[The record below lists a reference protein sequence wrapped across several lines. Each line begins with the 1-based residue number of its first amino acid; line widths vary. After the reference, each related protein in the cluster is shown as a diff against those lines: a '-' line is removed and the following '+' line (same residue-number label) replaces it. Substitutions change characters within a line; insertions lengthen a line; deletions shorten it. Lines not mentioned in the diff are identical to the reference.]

1 MLGADDFRPS
11 MLDAALYY
19 ALDLGWP
26 ILPIKP
32 HAKLPLTS
40 HGVKDAIADEATVR
54 DWWTQ
59 WPDANIGIAT
69 GEASGLLV
77 LDVDPRHGGSES
89 LASLATDPAT
99 TSTLTVNTG
108 GGGQHLYYRFSGGA
122 SIGCP
127 VGIEPGL
134 DVRGTGGYI
143 IAAPSVHESQN
154 RYLVASGWPPDT
166 DLITD
171 APDWLLE
178 RLESR
183 RRGASATPSAS
194 NEGSTVPE
202 GGRNAHLASVAGS
215 MRRRGCS
222 RASIEAALLNENE
235 ARCHPPLSETE
246 VRSIAESISR
256 YPVGPLIQRP
266 FTDSG
271 NGERLVDAYG
281 DRIRY
286 VPTWKKW
293 LVFDGT
299 RWKQDETEELR
310 SMALAVTRAM
320 SDEADQI
327 DDPDKKQA
335 LWKHARRSE
344 SAAKQRAMI
353 ECAGPTVAITP
364 AEFDRD
370 PWLLNVRNG
379 TIDLRTLELRKADP
393 MDYLTKVADVS
404 FDPEVECPTFLRFL
418 DTIFAGDKDLI
429 SFIQMS
435 MGYSLTGS
443 TEEQCMFLCYGTGS
457 NGKSTL
463 LRTIEDLLGDYATA
477 TPVETLMQ
485 QRGGGISNDV
495 ARLMGVRFTTVMEIQ
510 EGRQVA
516 ESLLKALTGGDSVSA
531 RFLYSETFTF
541 IPRVKL
547 WFGTN
552 HKPRVRG
559 NDHGFWRRVRLIPFE
574 VQIPES
580 EQDPSLPR
588 KLAQEKS
595 GILNWLL
602 DGLRMWQEVGRIHQ
616 PEAVL
621 NATKEYRS
629 DIDIIGQFVSDA
641 VVEREG
647 STTTNTDMYEA
658 YRRWAEDAGERVQS
672 QRWLTTRLEE
682 HGLIRGRSSK
692 SRYWTG
698 VSVRSDAIGGR

>member
-1 MLGADDFRPS
+1 

-32 HAKLPLTS
+32 HDKVPLTS
-40 HGVKDAIADEATVR
+40 HGVKDATTDEATVR
-54 DWWTQ
+54 EWWTR
-59 WPDANIGIAT
+59 WPDANIGLAT
-69 GEASGLLV
+69 GDSSGLLV
-77 LDVDPRHGGSES
+77 FDVDPRHGGDES
-89 LASLATDPAT
+89 LSLLATDPTA

-108 GGGQHLYYRFSGGA
+108 GGGQHLYFRFPESA

-127 VGIEPGL
+127 VDIESGL
-134 DVRGTGGYI
+134 DIRGRGGYI
-143 IAAPSVHESQN
+143 VAPPSIHESGK
-154 RYLVASGWPPDT
+154 RYLFASDWPPDVST
-166 DLITD
+166 MLDPPEWLIE
-171 APDWLLE
+171 LLE
-178 RLESR
+178 TRR
-183 RRGASATPSAS
+183 RRGSTG
-194 NEGSTVPE
+194 GSSGGNDGSVGE

-215 MRRRGCS
+215 MRHRGCS
-222 RASIEAALLNENE
+222 QASIKAALLEENR
-235 ARCHPPLSETE
+235 AKCQPPLPESE
-246 VRSIAESISR
+246 VCSVAESISR

-271 NGERLVDAYG
+271 NGEWLVDAFG

-286 VPTWKKW
+286 VSAWKKW
-293 LVFDGT
+293 FVFDGI
-299 RWKQDETEELR
+299 RWKPDETEELR
-310 SMALAVTRAM
+310 RMALAVTRAM
-320 SDEADQI
+320 GDGADQI
-327 DDPDKKQA
+327 EDPDRKEA

-393 MDYLTKVADVS
+393 IDYLTKVADVS
-404 FDPEVECPTFLRFL
+404 FDPEAECPAFLRFL
-418 DTIFAGDKDLI
+418 DTIFEGDKDLI

-443 TEEQCMFLCYGTGS
+443 TEEQCMFFCYGTGS

-541 IPRVKL
+541 IPQVKL

-580 EQDPSLPR
+580 QQDPSLPR

-602 DGLRMWQEVGRIHQ
+602 DGLRMWQEAGRIHQ

-629 DIDIIGQFVSDA
+629 DMDIIGQFVSDA

-658 YRRWAEDAGERVQS
+658 YRRWAENAGERVQS

-692 SRYWTG
+692 SRYWAG
-698 VSVRSDAIGGR
+698 VSVRGDGFVGG